1 MRVERDN
8 LVSWGSNVYFLSRV
22 ISEVPKNINLDYLV
36 GVYCRMALRV
46 P

>member
-8 LVSWGSNVYFLSRV
+8 LVSWGSKVYFLSKV
-22 ISEVPKNINLDYLV
+22 ISEVPENINLDSLV
-36 GVYCRMALRV
+36 GVYCRIALRV